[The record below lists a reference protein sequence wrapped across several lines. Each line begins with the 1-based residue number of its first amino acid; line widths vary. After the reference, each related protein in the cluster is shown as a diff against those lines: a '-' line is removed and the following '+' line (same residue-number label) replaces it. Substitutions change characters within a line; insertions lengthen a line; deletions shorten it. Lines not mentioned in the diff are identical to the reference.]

1 MVSLRNTIG
10 SVEEGGTM
18 NNLSKSVLVLNSV
31 MRLLLGSDL
40 STAVERTLEDYPQ
53 IRYIR

>member
-1 MVSLRNTIG
+1 MVGLRNTIG